1 MQKRSAALKIWI
13 NYSTLVLF
21 VAFLVGFEFQVT
33 ATIDKSSLTELADL
47 NQEMDVETSE
57 DRGNEIDDAFIP
69 THFLVKF
76 RKNNL
81 STLPPNLSDQKIIST
96 LYVYSPPPKQV

>member
-33 ATIDKSSLTELADL
+33 ATIDKSSLIELVDL
-47 NQEMDVETSE
+47 NQEIDVETSE
-57 DRGNEIDDAFIP
+57 EGGNEIDDAFIP
-69 THFLVKF
+69 AQFLIKF
-76 RKNNL
+76 GKNNL
-81 STLPPNLSDQKIIST
+81 STLLPNLSDQKIITS

>member
-33 ATIDKSSLTELADL
+33 ATIDK
-47 NQEMDVETSE
+47 
-57 DRGNEIDDAFIP
+57 I
-69 THFLVKF
+69 
-76 RKNNL
+76 
-81 STLPPNLSDQKIIST
+81 
-96 LYVYSPPPKQV
+96 